1 MRKYVNNYFTSRD
14 VLYSSDY
21 KVLFLQEL
29 KRNEEFFQR
38 KSHIISKSG
47 LRVERDEAKVTFQ
60 Q

>member
-1 MRKYVNNYFTSRD
+1 MNNYFTSRD

-38 KSHIISKSG
+38 KSYIISKSG

>member
-1 MRKYVNNYFTSRD
+1 MRKYVNNYFKSRD

-38 KSHIISKSG
+38 ESYIISKSG

>member
-1 MRKYVNNYFTSRD
+1 MRKYVNNYFKSRD

-38 KSHIISKSG
+38 ESYIISKSG
-47 LRVERDEAKVTFQ
+47 LRVERDEAKVTLQ